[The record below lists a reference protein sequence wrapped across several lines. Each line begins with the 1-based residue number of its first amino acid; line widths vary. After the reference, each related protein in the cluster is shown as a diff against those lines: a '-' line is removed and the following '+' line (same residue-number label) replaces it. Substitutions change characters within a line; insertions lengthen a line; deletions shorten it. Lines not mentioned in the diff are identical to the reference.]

1 MSGKLLHIL
10 LALVVATSWAQAQKL
25 VFTPQWIPQSE
36 FAGYYAAL
44 EKGYYRELGLDV
56 EISHPSVSITAPEKL
71 RRGDAQIISTNLMEA
86 MKLRNAG
93 LPIVNIMQAS
103 AESGL
108 MIVSH
113 QPINNNLELL
123 RGKRVG
129 YWKNGHCELAKL
141 VALEKGININWVY
154 FLSGIN
160 LFMSGA
166 VDATVAMSYNEY
178 LSILE
183 TDKQL
188 SSSQVLRLSD
198 LGYNIPGDGIY
209 VTERFYDQNKEQL
222 AKFVKATKRGWL
234 WVREHQ
240 QEAVDMVMAVVQ
252 KQKVPTNRYHQ
263 QTMLTEVLKLQCK
276 KGEKTPSF
284 YLSKEEYE
292 HTCRLLSKTET
303 LGDKL
308 EYSQFVMPQER

>member
-1 MSGKLLHIL
+1 MYKRSLYTLLVFV
-10 LALVVATSWAQAQKL
+10 LVTSLVKAEKL

-44 EKGYYRELGLDV
+44 EKGYYKELGLEV
-56 EISHPSVSITAPEKL
+56 EISHPSVSVDAPEML
-71 RRGDAQIISTNLMEA
+71 RRGEAQIITTNLMEA

-93 LPIVNIMQAS
+93 VSIVNIMQVS
-103 AESGL
+103 AETGL
-108 MIVSH
+108 LIVSH
-113 QPINNNLELL
+113 QPINNNPELL

-129 YWKNGHCELAKL
+129 YWKNGHCELARL
-141 VALEKGININWVY
+141 MALDKGIDINWVY

-188 SSSQVLRLSD
+188 SPSQVLRLSD

-209 VTERFYDQNKEQL
+209 VTESFYECNKERL
-222 AKFVKATKRGWL
+222 AKFVEATKRGWL
-234 WVREHQ
+234 WVRENPK
-240 QEAVDMVMAVVQ
+240 EAVDIVMAVA
-252 KQKVPTNRYHQ
+252 KKLNVPTNRYHQ
-263 QTMLTEVLKLQCK
+263 QTMLTEVLNLQCK
-276 KGEKTPSF
+276 KGEKVPSF
-284 YLSKEEYE
+284 CLSREEYG
-292 HTCRLLSKTET
+292 HVCRLFSKIEV
-303 LGDKL
+303 LGNKM
-308 EYSQFVMPQER
+308 EYSQFVMPQGK